1 LIICIFKGWK
11 LIEDTVLLI
20 LFAYRVSIWKPLSSD
35 DLVICVIH
43 RVEQVFGAFFVVVF
57 ILSIEK
63 DDFHANYV
71 YLKWTCFVLFLINHF
86 LIFLTLGLVF
96 DALHALLQINWP
108 RNFILYDSAENSIL
122 AHLSPLNVLANL
134 FFLFTRIYIFRYIER

>member
-1 LIICIFKGWK
+1 MIICIFKGWK

-35 DLVICVIH
+35 DVVICVIH
-43 RVEQVFGAFFVVVF
+43 RVEQVFGAFFVVIF

-71 YLKWTCFVLFLINHF
+71 YLKWTCFILFLINLF
-86 LIFLTLGLVF
+86 LILLFLTLIVS
-96 DALHALLQINWP
+96 DALLQINWP

-134 FFLFTRIYIFRYIER
+134 FFLFTRIYIFRYIVR